1 MDDLTKL
8 ERAVLDMLLA
18 GELPAA
24 EVLRAHV
31 RVGRVAER
39 RMTGVGFFTT
49 FAVPADAPRV
59 HGSFQL
65 GDVLATIEGLT
76 HGAGFV
82 LWVKDGALGVLEG
95 YTFDEPWPREILE
108 FRLEYVAHREKD
120 LKRLRG

>member
-24 EVLRAHV
+24 ETLRAQV
-31 RVGRVAER
+31 RVGRVVER
-39 RMTGVGFFTT
+39 RITGVGFFTT
-49 FAVPADAPRV
+49 FAVPPDAPRV

-65 GDVLATIEGLT
+65 GDVLARIEGLS

-82 LWVKDGALGVLEG
+82 LWVKNGALDMLEG
-95 YTFDEPWPREILE
+95 YTFDESWPHEILE
-108 FRLEYVAHREKD
+108 FILEYIVHREKG
-120 LKRLRG
+120 LQRLRS